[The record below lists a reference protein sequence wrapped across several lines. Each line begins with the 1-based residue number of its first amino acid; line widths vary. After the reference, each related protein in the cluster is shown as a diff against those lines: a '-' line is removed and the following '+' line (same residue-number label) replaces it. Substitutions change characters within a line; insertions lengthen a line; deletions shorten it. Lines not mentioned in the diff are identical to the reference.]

1 MNGHEQ
7 GRMKMRGGEKTTTE
21 EKKNAE
27 EEAELVLGA
36 CFNF

>member
-1 MNGHEQ
+1 
-7 GRMKMRGGEKTTTE
+7 MRGGEKTIAE

-27 EEAELVLGA
+27 EEAKLVLDA